1 MSERKPPKAPKE
13 VKQRADETRLTQIRK
28 YELITPL
35 FGGGVKPGFA
45 DPITIIRGTEIR
57 GHLRFWWRAT
67 RGGESNG
74 DRMAMKNAE
83 DLLWG
88 AASTK
93 DNPMPSQVQI
103 AVEVAAQDRGEVLPA
118 FDPDGKEV
126 DAQSLKSPYGYV
138 AFPLRE
144 NPLREKQDAVLLKG
158 IKFTLT
164 IGFPQPAEPDVKA
177 ALWAWE
183 TFGGIGARTR
193 RGCGALRLLSVG
205 NEAEEKP
212 KADVE
217 AIKQK
222 IKDQLGQYVSSGI
235 WPVGVPHLNRS
246 LEPTITKVERS
257 SNKADSGSLRVW
269 RTLIGALRR
278 FRQSRPNGVYGRS
291 HWPEPDAIRH
301 EAGTHAELE
310 EKNYEPRAEMPKRF
324 PRAAFGLPIEFKFK
338 DEAIGDPPKA
348 SLKGGLDPA
357 KKKYRERLASRLI
370 FRPLACGDDAKDD
383 AAVGLAIILDAPEL
397 PPGGLTLHVG
407 GKIKTV
413 RADLDPADVGNI
425 KPLNG
430 TPDVLEAFLN
440 TLPKE
445 DKQL

>member
-1 MSERKPPKAPKE
+1 MSERKPPEAPKE
-13 VKQRADETRLTQIRK
+13 VKQRADETRLTQTRK

-35 FGGGVKPGFA
+35 FGGGVEPGFA
-45 DPITIIRGTEIR
+45 DPITVIRGTEIR

-67 RGGESNG
+67 RGGESKG

-93 DNPMPSQVQI
+93 DNARPSQVQI

-118 FDPDGKEV
+118 FDSDGNEV
-126 DAQSLKSPYGYV
+126 DAQSLKSHYGYI
-138 AFPLRE
+138 AFPLRD
-144 NPLREKQDAVLLKG
+144 KQGAVLLRG

-164 IGFPQPAEPDVKA
+164 IGFPQSAKPDVKA

-193 RGCGALRLLSVG
+193 RGCGALRLLSVD

-212 KADVE
+212 KADIA

-222 IKDQLGQYVSSGI
+222 IKGQLGQYVSSGT
-235 WPVGVPHLNRS
+235 WPVGVPHLNRT

-257 SNKADSGSLRVW
+257 SDNADSGSLRVW
-269 RTLIGALRR
+269 RTLIGALRK
-278 FRQSRPNGVYGRS
+278 FRQSRPNGIYGRS
-291 HWPEPDAIRH
+291 HWPESDAIRH
-301 EAGTHAELE
+301 EAGTHAESE
-310 EKNYEPRAEMPKRF
+310 EKNYEPRPELPKRF
-324 PRAAFGLPIEFKFK
+324 PRVAFGLPIEFKFK
-338 DEAIGDPPKA
+338 NEDVDIGDPPKA
-348 SLKGGLDPA
+348 SLKGGLYDPA

-397 PPGGLTLHVG
+397 PPGGLTLHIG
-407 GKIKTV
+407 GKVKTV
-413 RADLDPADVGNI
+413 RADLDPADVDNI